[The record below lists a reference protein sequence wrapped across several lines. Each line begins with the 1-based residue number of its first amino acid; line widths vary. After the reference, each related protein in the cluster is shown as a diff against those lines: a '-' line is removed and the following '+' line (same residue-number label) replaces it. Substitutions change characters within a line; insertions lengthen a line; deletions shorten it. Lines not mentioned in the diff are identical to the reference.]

1 MTGKEKE
8 NIKKEKKKSRG
19 GASNAEVVY
28 QKLEMK
34 RKYLLK
40 PREAEKPIRLHILV
54 NHTLKI
60 SLL

>member
-28 QKLEMK
+28 QKLEMNK
-34 RKYLLK
+34 EIFVETER
-40 PREAEKPIRLHILV
+40 
-54 NHTLKI
+54 
-60 SLL
+60 S